1 MEVRI
6 GRVTHYYNR
15 IGVAVLELSGELKVG
30 DEIHI
35 LGQTTD
41 FTQYVRSLETEHQK
55 VESAAAGA
63 DVAMKVAGRVRD
75 GDEIFLVSGEPA

>member
-15 IGVAVLELSGELKVG
+15 IGVAVLELSGELAVG

-35 LGQTTD
+35 LGYTTD
-41 FTQYVRSLETEHQK
+41 FTQHVRSLEIEHQK
-55 VESAAAGA
+55 VEVAGA
-63 DVAMKVAGRVRD
+63 GAEVAMKVAGRVRD
-75 GDEIFLVSGEPA
+75 GDEIFIVSESQA